1 MGFCLT
7 CLAKYSAVPRGL
19 GKTSQ
24 VAVEWGDCFIP
35 RTADLEDKIT
45 TGARTRL
52 KCKEAQFKLSW
63 LKAIRGAAHGGRL
76 QWRNWRSTRRLRMK
90 SMWSVGEQKDVATWS
105 DAHISVVVLVW
116 GVVPCPEFAI
126 LGHLLPFA
134 GFTTLPSHFVMKALI
149 DNSRALFLFGLTLRS
164 TDAFPILTL
173 KWLKSE

>member
-63 LKAIRGAAHGGRL
+63 LKAIRGAAHGGR
-76 QWRNWRSTRRLRMK
+76 
-90 SMWSVGEQKDVATWS
+90 ATVEELTKHPEIA
-105 DAHISVVVLVW
+105 DEVHVVC
-116 GVVPCPEFAI
+116 G
-126 LGHLLPFA
+126 
-134 GFTTLPSHFVMKALI
+134 
-149 DNSRALFLFGLTLRS
+149 
-164 TDAFPILTL
+164 
-173 KWLKSE
+173 